1 MDIIKLKCLGG
12 DVFFSKED
20 VPDDTFLS
28 ALISWNDGSTE
39 LSVSEP
45 KEIVSNLMA
54 SLKYEKIIDDNI
66 SLKHMYLL
74 AKSWAFPKELLDQL
88 EENIVKKTEKEP
100 ILQCKIC
107 KVGFKESENTST
119 SCKSHTSN
127 MHGGTYLFQCCG
139 KNFDNPCCIG
149 YHIKM

>member
-1 MDIIKLKCLGG
+1 
-12 DVFFSKED
+12 
-20 VPDDTFLS
+20 
-28 ALISWNDGSTE
+28 
-39 LSVSEP
+39 
-45 KEIVSNLMA
+45 MA

-100 ILQCKIC
+100 ILQCRIC

-127 MHGGTYLFQCCG
+127 MNGGTYLFHCCG